1 MKTHAEIAAH
11 PKARLH
17 REIVRRLRACGS
29 IEGAEQAWAAF
40 RLNRRLWKRIVT
52 YGLDRIE
59 QRHRLN
65 KIAFPDCNW
74 LEVDSA
80 LAAGNK
86 LKTIH
91 DLACGTASVVKD
103 LAGRYQVGA
112 HGLKTTAQGPRM
124 QANVV
129 FHRRKTGRQ
138 MASNPAK

>member
-1 MKTHAEIAAH
+1 MKTPAQIAAH

-17 REIVRRLRACGS
+17 RDIVRRLRAGGS
-29 IEGAEQAWAAF
+29 IEGAKRAWADL
-40 RLNRRLWKRIVT
+40 RLNPRLWKRIVT
-52 YGLDRIE
+52 YGLNRTE
-59 QRHRLN
+59 QQSRLN

-91 DLACGTASVVKD
+91 DLACGTASLVKD
-103 LAGRYQVGA
+103 LAGHYQVGA

-124 QANVV
+124 QANIV
-129 FHRRKTGRQ
+129 FHRRKTGHQ